1 MSKYGLHHLTSR
13 VPHQGSL
20 DHKCAITDLQ
30 VYDAHTTAILKNL
43 CIFQINGICLHAAE
57 IVKIMFLYKTG
68 LLPDIIMSKTFPLR
82 NQAHGC
88 NTRNSISFHKCKTN
102 IRLFFVSTKVPCFL
116 QLISLLFYVAVY
128 FLFQLIFVFPLFWG
142 MVMYSN
148 EFKTKIN

>member
-1 MSKYGLHHLTSR
+1 M
-13 VPHQGSL
+13 
-20 DHKCAITDLQ
+20 
-30 VYDAHTTAILKNL
+30 YDAHTNAILKNL

-68 LLPDIIMSKTFPLR
+68 LLPDIC
-82 NQAHGC
+82 Q
-88 NTRNSISFHKCKTN
+88 NSISFHKCKTN

-148 EFKTKIN
+148 EFKTKNN